1 MAPILVIVVG
11 KVRPALGISLIREGF
26 KKCRNLNLRGV
37 CECNYL
43 NEEEQIFFS
52 WHYLIK
58 NPPLIQNFWS
68 HVSLS
73 SVWHVSSR
81 PGVKYSAHVSL
92 FTVRHVDTTWHEVRL
107 RSGKEHSPNWH
118 LDPMRMSLLSQCH
131 EVTPPLLSH
140 CCPRRKSQ
148 NKLGSTRI

>member
-52 WHYLIK
+52 WHYFIK
-58 NPPLIQNFWS
+58 TLPQSKTVGHTHLCPACDTCHRGQ
-68 HVSLS
+68 
-73 SVWHVSSR
+73 VSSTR
-81 PGVKYSAHVSL
+81 PTCRCSPS
-92 FTVRHVDTTWHEVRL
+92 DTWKPRDT
-107 RSGKEHSPNWH
+107 RSGWGQARSILQTGIWTPWGCLCCHSVTRSHH
-118 LDPMRMSLLSQCH
+118 LCCH
-131 EVTPPLLSH
+131 TVAPEENHKT
-140 CCPRRKSQ
+140 
-148 NKLGSTRI
+148 N